1 MLIDELNDSELDY
14 YMMILHNLNSPH
26 ALAALKE
33 LASEEGVNFEKLLAP
48 ARQSNQVLGSS
59 GFGKSGAKSRPSS
72 TCPLGAAAPAARR
85 QVG

>member
-1 MLIDELNDSELDY
+1 MSRKVRDTSMLIDELNDSELDY

-33 LASEEGVNFEKLLAP
+33 LASEEGVNFEKLLAL

-59 GFGKSGAKSRPSS
+59 EFGKSESS
-72 TCPLGAAAPAARR
+72 TPISPKTEPN
-85 QVG
+85 